1 MGMFDGLFDNV
12 APIAAEAGGMAMG
25 LPPGTMSM
33 IGSAVGGIGSYMGQ
47 ESANQANA
55 AMAGKQMDFQER
67 MRSTQ
72 YQTAVEDMKAAGLN
86 PMLAYSQGGAG
97 NQAGASAQMQSSLGA
112 GVSAAAEHLGK
123 YQDLRNQSVQEQLIN
138 SQIDN
143 TNAEATLKRA
153 TAITEAYKPG
163 LTQAQTNSILEQ
175 AGLYTS
181 QKRHTSALAALAE
194 RGKAPT
200 SDRPIYQDIKDIA
213 KDMSSADQIRKFGKF
228 INKMPST
235 DDGYLP
241 NTMR

>member
-1 MGMFDGLFDNV
+1 MGMFDGLFENV

-67 MRSTQ
+67 MRKTQ

-86 PMLAYSQGGAG
+86 PMLAYQQGGAG

-112 GVSAAAEHLGK
+112 GVASTAEHLGK

-143 TNAEATLKRA
+143 TNAEAVLKRA

-163 LTQAQTNSILEQ
+163 LTQAQTNSILQQ

-181 QKRHTSALAALAE
+181 QTRHTSALAALAE
-194 RGKAPT
+194 KGKGPT
-200 SDRPIYQDIKDIA
+200 TDRPYYQDIKTFLRDI
-213 KDMSSADQIRKFGKF
+213 SQEYPQF
-228 INKMPST
+228 NKLVPK
-235 DDGYLP
+235 
-241 NTMR
+241 